1 MPTCWAI
8 GCSNVQGKAGK
19 NRNKTTS
26 GEPLPENEKL
36 SFHRFP
42 FTKPDLLKQWLQ
54 NVGRKWRSD
63 HASSSMCLCSV
74 HFLKDCFEFDTFGHL
89 MLTEKERLKRKRR
102 LKEDAVPTLFAASS
116 SSECRTSAKFK
127 ELVDSFSA
135 NDEKTKDISPY
146 PVSLFQ
152 IIHPYQQS
160 IQKSTSEEINP
171 DFLKT
176 ELEDPENHKFS
187 KKETGEGISGLR
199 QPRHTRTSQDVVYFP
214 EPMVPEPECTELEGT
229 SRSVSEALS
238 QTDSSQER
246 ANIQCPQDAVDT
258 SDHSNSKT
266 DCNDFPE
273 TRLTDAQT
281 QSKQD
286 KETQMEYLGPCTGVP
301 NTESETQQPESQS
314 DNQSSKMNPLFSCPN
329 TTLAT
334 TDDIYGIPQKIFV
347 ERKAGEP
354 PTEYIAAFVYLP
366 DDKKPDKSKKVLG
379 VDKKGLIY
387 LPRDT
392 YDSIAESG
400 PMVQDSEQ
408 DSECEPTEE
417 EKLQHGSYSSKHDH
431 PYCSSR
437 SVSRSV
443 QTKDVPLVPVKRS
456 RRKKKRGRKRKLKT
470 TETGSEKKDMPKHI
484 ET

>member
-1 MPTCWAI
+1 MPSCSAI
-8 GCSNVQGKAGK
+8 GCSN
-19 NRNKTTS
+19 TS
-26 GEPLPENEKL
+26 RSIAKDRKVTL
-36 SFHRFP
+36 HRFP
-42 FTKPDLLKQWLQ
+42 VRNEELAQLWVFNMNRDGFVPNKNSRLC
-54 NVGRKWRSD
+54 SD
-63 HASSSMCLCSV
+63 H
-74 HFLKDCFEFDTFGHL
+74 FLPDCFEEDKYAKYGL
-89 MLTEKERLKRKRR
+89 SEASKIRR
-102 LKEDAVPTLFAASS
+102 LTKEAVPTENFPYGPRNRPA
-116 SSECRTSAKFK
+116 TT